1 MSEERWPDSV
11 KEEKAMKRAR
21 AVGALALAAVLAMGA
36 MPAFAVTEQ
45 TGVADDASDN
55 GVNRFEHAS
64 GQLTSASASTKMNVF
79 YNPDQIQATIPL
91 EVTIIATGSAA
102 AAGEII
108 GPTNYR
114 ILNESTNKDIYVR
127 TFKVTEEKALNWK
140 CGIIGTAQG
149 GTATGATPSGTFGVL
164 DLDLVSGKNVAV
176 KADFEKAVSA
186 PVNLSS
192 SNETAW
198 KVPKKSNGTAGSLG
212 MRITGLS
219 LPRSGVGSNLN
230 STVAIDAAFTLNY
243 VVGTSAN

>member
-1 MSEERWPDSV
+1 MSEEQWPDSV
-11 KEEKAMKRAR
+11 KEEKAMKRVR
-21 AVGALALAAVLAMGA
+21 AGGTFALAAALAMGA
-36 MPAFAVTEQ
+36 IPAFAVTEQ

-91 EVTIIATGSAA
+91 EVTIIATGSPT

-127 TFKVTEEKALNWK
+127 TFKVTEEKPLNWK
-140 CGIIGTAQG
+140 CDVIGTAQG
-149 GTATGATPSGTFGVL
+149 GTATGATPSGSFGVL
-164 DLDLVSGKNVAV
+164 DLSLVSGANTAV
-176 KADFEKAVSA
+176 KADFENAVSSA
-186 PVNLSS
+186 VNLSS
-192 SNETAW
+192 NNQTAW
-198 KVPKKSNGTAGSLG
+198 QVPKKSNGTAGSLG
-212 MRITGLS
+212 MSITGLS
-219 LPRSGVGSNLN
+219 LPRDGVGTLTG
-230 STVAIDAAFTLNY
+230 TVAIDAAFTLNY